1 MPTGVEEGAAAVL
14 AAGLVKLL
22 DTASNTAQGVDVLV
36 GWAKAQEGVRF
47 NSHVFAMPGS
57 ESPSAGDEDPPK
69 DPPKESDKKG
79 SKKPSASMA
88 SAQSGEADSDSASIS
103 MTKPVFFSPEGLL
116 KSFLVIRAKG
126 RDVTAGKVPG
136 GIKFGAGIL
145 QFALAMRQS
154 AAPLYDNGQ
163 VILLN
168 ARGFDTAVGSQA
180 EFEFS
185 GQAWSSSR
193 YLLTFSGQV
202 NPWGTGFRR
211 IAGGVIVDRHG
222 ELQPHGSWETGD
234 ESSASV
240 NRRFTNNLPWK
251 QGLGVVLEI

>member
-14 AAGLVKLL
+14 AAGFVKLL

-57 ESPSAGDEDPPK
+57 DPASTDKEDQPQ
-69 DPPKESDKKG
+69 DSEKKA
-79 SKKPSASMA
+79 SQKPSASLA
-88 SAQSGEADSDSASIS
+88 SPQSRGGDSDSASIS
-103 MTKPVFFSPEGLL
+103 MSAPVIFSPEGVL

-126 RDVTAGKVPG
+126 RDITAGKVPG
-136 GIKFGAGIL
+136 GIQLGAGLL
-145 QFALAMRQS
+145 QFALALRGSTAQ
-154 AAPLYDNGQ
+154 LYDNGQ

-211 IAGGVIVDRHG
+211 IAGGVIIDRHG
-222 ELQPHGSWETGD
+222 ELQPHGSWQTGD
-234 ESSASV
+234 ESSATA
-240 NRRFTNNLPWK
+240 NRKFTNNLPWK
-251 QGLGVVLEI
+251 QGLGVMLEV